1 MEQKPTFL
9 KAQEFLEERLRL
21 GPAIKRVGVVI
32 NASLELSADVGQRLG
47 TVIKSA
53 KELVDAAF
61 ERNLAEFSDV
71 AQKSTIEFFYAES
84 RRTPANKQV
93 EMLVASKNA
102 SSVAMA
108 AAQQR
113 HVPEQVQFALV
124 EHCAQHTSVM
134 RTLAANPATRPAVL
148 QGLVEH
154 PDRDVRQIVAA
165 HIGARMKVIEP
176 QFTNE
181 KQELYNS
188 IAHAYEENYAQHLVP
203 VCRDPD
209 QLRSMFD
216 KTPITP
222 KNARLFLDNPYI
234 SDDVLMDISDSSLL
248 RVMPGFGEVMDD
260 INAIFQ
266 TRLTTGKEREE
277 HTSLQI

>member
-32 NASLELSADVGQRLG
+32 NASLEMSADVGQRLG
-47 TVIKSA
+47 SVIQSA
-53 KELVDAAF
+53 KGLVDAAF
-61 ERNLAEFSDV
+61 ERSLADFSDV
-71 AQKSTIEFFYAES
+71 SQKTTLEFFYAES
-84 RRTPANKQV
+84 RRIPPNKQV
-93 EMLVASKNA
+93 EMLITSKNA

-113 HVPEQVQFALV
+113 HVPEPVQFALV
-124 EHCAQHTSVM
+124 EHCAQHTSAM

-154 PDRDVRQIVAA
+154 ADRDVRQLVAQ
-165 HIGARMKVIEP
+165 HIGSRMRVIEP
-176 QFTNE
+176 HFSNE
-181 KQELYNS
+181 KGALYNS
-188 IAHAYEENYAQHLVP
+188 LVHAYEENYAQHLVP
-203 VCRDPD
+203 VCRDSD
-209 QLRSMFD
+209 QLKSMFD

-248 RVMPGFGEVMDD
+248 RIMPGFGEVIDD

-266 TRLTTGKEREE
+266 TRLTTGKECEE